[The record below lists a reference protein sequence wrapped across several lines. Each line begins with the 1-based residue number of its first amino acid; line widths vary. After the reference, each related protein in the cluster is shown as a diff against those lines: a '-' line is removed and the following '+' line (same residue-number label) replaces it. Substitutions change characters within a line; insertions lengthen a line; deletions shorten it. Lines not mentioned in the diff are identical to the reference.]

1 MRKNGIPNASACLGV
16 EPIITVAAPHRRHR
30 PSPSFPSLVL
40 CFKSPTTQPNPL
52 TRSLPISISFSMHE
66 KLRVRYDARLSEIVG
81 EKFCDD
87 VVFMFS
93 KLRVG
98 VLKAQ

>member
-1 MRKNGIPNASACLGV
+1 
-16 EPIITVAAPHRRHR
+16 
-30 PSPSFPSLVL
+30 
-40 CFKSPTTQPNPL
+40 
-52 TRSLPISISFSMHE
+52 MHE

-81 EKFCDD
+81 EKALPGQEKFCDD